1 MTAAPAAPPPM
12 RLSWRTAV
20 KAAVLVTLARP
31 ATWVVALAGFLA
43 GGGAILLAW
52 PILVLPTLSG
62 IQNLLGAPVS
72 TLAFGNPSSELIRMI
87 VTLSVTATVL
97 FAAGLLVGAWA
108 EKRGVELVAEGGAEV
123 GYTAPAAPRGDA
135 RAVLSVALIRLLG
148 LLPPL
153 VVGILVWS
161 SFYTVTYNE
170 LTLPETLATPLPVR
184 IIGQLPFQVALL
196 IAAWV
201 VGDAAA
207 SVGVRRL
214 VLERR
219 GVLAAWGLGWSDLL
233 RRPHRILPVA
243 VLGDVVVVIAAG
255 PALVAAAIGWT
266 RVRETLELAANSPVG
281 VIVVAAW
288 VAIWLGALAL
298 AGVGAA
304 VRSALFTMESARR
317 R

>member
-1 MTAAPAAPPPM
+1 MTAAPAAPPPL
-12 RLSWRTAV
+12 RLPWRRAV
-20 KAAVLVTLARP
+20 AAAVRVTLVRP

-62 IQNLLGAPVS
+62 LQNLLGAPIS
-72 TLAFGNPSSELIRMI
+72 TLAFGDPSRELIRMI
-87 VTLSVTATVL
+87 VTGSVTAVLL

-108 EKRGVELVAEGGAEV
+108 EQRGVELVAEGAAED
-123 GYTAPAAPRGDA
+123 GYTAPSPVGVRLRGA
-135 RAVLSVALIRLLG
+135 LSVAVIRLLG
-148 LLPPL
+148 LVPAL
-153 VVGILVWS
+153 VVGILAWS
-161 SFYTVTYNE
+161 SFYAVAYNE

-196 IAAWV
+196 IAAWLL
-201 VGDAAA
+201 GDAAA
-207 SVGVRRL
+207 SVAVRRL

-219 GVLAAWGLGWSDLL
+219 GVLAAWALGWTDLV

-243 VLGDVVVVIAAG
+243 VLGDLVVVIAAG
-255 PALVAAAIGWT
+255 PALVVAAIAWA

-281 VIVVAAW
+281 VIAVALW
-288 VAIWLGALAL
+288 VAVWLGSLAL